1 MLFEH
6 LSPNAKTGINELMNA
21 TINDVAKHAGVS
33 MKTVSR
39 VINNEPAVRKST
51 YDKVQA
57 SVKALN
63 YRPNNSARNL
73 AGTRSYSI
81 GFIYDNP
88 NAYYVIDMQ
97 NGILEECK
105 NNHFELLIHPCN
117 HQAADIKQELT
128 NLITHSRVAG
138 LVLTPPFSEM
148 PGVTEMLSQ
157 MQLPFVRII
166 SGKTESKNNDSC
178 ILINDFQAALSVTKH
193 LLDFGHRDI
202 GFLCGG
208 KEHESSSERLQ
219 GYQAALSAVGI
230 KPKKGLVVEGE
241 YSFESGVIGAKKLL
255 KKKSKPSAIFASN
268 DEMAAGALFAARL
281 MGIKIPEELSIV
293 GFEDSPFS
301 RQTWPKLTTAHQPNR
316 VIARQAVSLLIAKI
330 QGRSKE
336 YIAEKQLLKSF
347 SPQLIIRD
355 STGPLN

>member
-1 MLFEH
+1 
-6 LSPNAKTGINELMNA
+6 MNA

-63 YRPNNSARNL
+63 YRPNNSARSL
-73 AGTRSYSI
+73 AGTRSYTI

-97 NGILEECK
+97 NGILSECK
-105 NNHFELLIHPCN
+105 NRLFELLIHPCC
-117 HQAADIKQELT
+117 HTSEKIEEELT
-128 NLITHSRVAG
+128 SLVTHSRIAG
-138 LVLTPPFSEM
+138 VILTPPFSEM
-148 PGVTEMLSQ
+148 PGVVEIFDK
-157 MQLPFVRII
+157 MQLPYVRII
-166 SGKTESKNNDSC
+166 SGSEQSKFNDSC
-178 ILINDFQAALSVTKH
+178 ILVDDHQAAFSITQH
-193 LLDFGHRDI
+193 LIGLGHQEI

-208 KEHESSSERLQ
+208 KEHHSSIERLQ
-219 GYQAALSAVGI
+219 GYQSALLDKGI
-230 KPKKGLVVEGE
+230 KQRKQLVVEGE
-241 YSFESGVIGAKKLL
+241 YSFDSGVKGAKQLL
-255 KKKSKPSAIFASN
+255 SQSKRPSAIFASN

-281 MGIKIPEELSIV
+281 MGISIPEELSIV

-301 RQTWPKLTTAHQPNR
+301 RQTWPKLTTAHQPNLI
-316 VIARQAVSLLIAKI
+316 IAQQAVSLLIAKI

-336 YIAEKQLLKSF
+336 YISDKQLLRSF
-347 SPQLIIRD
+347 SPELVVRD
-355 STGPLN
+355 STGPANSKD

>member
-1 MLFEH
+1 
-6 LSPNAKTGINELMNA
+6 MNA

-51 YDKVQA
+51 FEKVQA

-63 YRPNNSARNL
+63 YRPNNSARSL
-73 AGTRSYSI
+73 AGSRSYTI

-97 NGILEECK
+97 NGMLSECR
-105 NNHFELLIHPCN
+105 NNHYELLIHPCN
-117 HQAADIKQELT
+117 HKAADLEEELT
-128 NLITHSRVAG
+128 NLINHSRIAG
-138 LVLTPPFSEM
+138 VVLTPPFSEM
-148 PGVTEMLSQ
+148 SGVSTMLEQ

-166 SGKTESKNNDSC
+166 SGKEQSKINDSC
-178 ILINDFQAALSVTKH
+178 ILVNDHQAAFTITQH
-193 LLDFGHRDI
+193 LIELGHREV

-208 KEHESSSERLQ
+208 HEHRSTIERLQ
-219 GYQAALSAVGI
+219 GYQSALLDKGI
-230 KPKKGLVVEGE
+230 KLKKRLVVEGE
-241 YSFESGVIGAKKLL
+241 YSFDSGVKGTKKLL
-255 KKKSKPSAIFASN
+255 SQNIRPSAIFASN

-281 MGIKIPEELSIV
+281 MGISIPEELSIV

-301 RQTWPKLTTAHQPNR
+301 RQTWPKLTTAHQPNQ
-316 VIARQAVSLLIAKI
+316 VIAQQAVSLLIAKI

-336 YIAEKQLLKSF
+336 YIEEKSLLKSF
-347 SPQLIIRD
+347 SPELVVRD
-355 STGPLN
+355 STGPAK